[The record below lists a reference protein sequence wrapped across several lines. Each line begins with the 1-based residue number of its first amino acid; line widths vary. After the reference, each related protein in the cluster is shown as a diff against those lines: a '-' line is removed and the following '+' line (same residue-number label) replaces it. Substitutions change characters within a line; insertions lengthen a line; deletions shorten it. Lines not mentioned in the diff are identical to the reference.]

1 LDPFKKI
8 PNCGTFKIKLGRLDK
23 IFAFFGLKVKLN
35 TKIKITPFDE
45 DSKYGRYADTQIIRL
60 NKLVGKPEF

>member
-1 LDPFKKI
+1 MI
-8 PNCGTFKIKLGRLDK
+8 PNCGTFKITLGKIDKL
-23 IFAFFGLKVKLN
+23 FAFFGLKVKLN

-45 DSKYGRYADTQIIRL
+45 DSQYSRYAQQQILRL